1 MKLNARHLIL
11 DLLLASDHHQVSV
24 REAITACGIF
34 AISENSVRV
43 ALVRLS
49 SDGLVQAAGRG
60 HYRLGPQALDLAGDV
75 ATWRSAEQRLSPWH
89 GDWITVFTAN
99 LGRTNRTALKRR
111 ERALNLLGFRELEQG
126 LHVRPNNLA
135 DGPQGVLQRLR
146 KLGLE
151 TEARLCLSQHWSD
164 EPTLKTLWD
173 TERLNANYRHWR
185 QTLESWTTRAHEL
198 DAESAARESFLLGG
212 QAIRHVVFDPLLP
225 DSFIDSQA
233 RLEFVAS
240 VRKFDKVGHHIW
252 QTLYATALR

>member
-49 SDGLVQAAGRG
+49 ADGLVQAAGRG

-75 ATWRSAEQRLSPWH
+75 ATWRSAEQRLRPWH
-89 GDWITVFTAN
+89 GDWMTVFTAN

-111 ERALNLLGFRELEQG
+111 ERALTMLGFRELEQG
-126 LHVRPNNLA
+126 LHVRPNNLES
-135 DGPQGVLQRLR
+135 GPEAVLKRLHT
-146 KLGLE
+146 LGLE
-151 TEARLCLSQHWSD
+151 PEARFCLSQQWSD
-164 EPTLKTLWD
+164 EAALTSLWD
-173 TERLNANYRHWR
+173 TTRLNADYRYW
-185 QTLESWTTRAHEL
+185 QQSLETWMQNAQEL
-198 DAESAARESFLLGG
+198 DAETAARESFLLGG

-233 RLEFVAS
+233 RLAFVAS
-240 VRKFDKVGHHIW
+240 VRRFDKVGHQIW
-252 QTLYATALR
+252 QTLYASIR

>member
-49 SDGLVQAAGRG
+49 ADGLVQAAGRG

-75 ATWRSAEQRLSPWH
+75 ATWRSAEQRLRPWH
-89 GDWITVFTAN
+89 GDWMTVFTAN

-111 ERALNLLGFRELEQG
+111 ERALTMLGFRELEQG
-126 LHVRPNNLA
+126 LHVRPNNLESNPEA
-135 DGPQGVLQRLR
+135 VLKRLHT
-146 KLGLE
+146 LGLE
-151 TEARLCLSQHWSD
+151 PEARFCLSQQWS
-164 EPTLKTLWD
+164 EEAVLTSLWD
-173 TERLNANYRHWR
+173 TTRLNADYRYW
-185 QTLESWTTRAHEL
+185 QQSLETWMQNAQEL
-198 DAESAARESFLLGG
+198 DAETAARESFLLGG

-233 RLEFVAS
+233 RLAFVAS
-240 VRKFDKVGHHIW
+240 VRRFDKVGHQIW
-252 QTLYATALR
+252 QTLYASIR

>member
-11 DLLLASDHHQVSV
+11 DLLLASDYHQVSV

-49 SDGLVQAAGRG
+49 ADGLVQAAGRG

-75 ATWRSAEQRLSPWH
+75 ATWRSAEQRLRPWH
-89 GDWITVFTAN
+89 GDWMTVFTAN

-111 ERALNLLGFRELEQG
+111 ERALTMLGFRELEQG
-126 LHVRPNNLA
+126 LHVRPNNLESNPEA
-135 DGPQGVLQRLR
+135 VLKRLHT
-146 KLGLE
+146 LGLE
-151 TEARLCLSQHWSD
+151 PEARFCLSQQWSD
-164 EPTLKTLWD
+164 EAALTSLWD
-173 TERLNANYRHWR
+173 TTRLNADYRYW
-185 QTLESWTTRAHEL
+185 QQSLETWMQNAQEL
-198 DAESAARESFLLGG
+198 DAETAARESFLLGG

-233 RLEFVAS
+233 RLAFVAS
-240 VRKFDKVGHHIW
+240 VRRFDKVGHQIW
-252 QTLYATALR
+252 QTLYASIR

>member
-49 SDGLVQAAGRG
+49 ADGLVQAAGRG

-75 ATWRSAEQRLSPWH
+75 ATWRSAEQRLRPWH
-89 GDWITVFTAN
+89 GDWMTVFTAN

-111 ERALNLLGFRELEQG
+111 ERALTMLGFRELEQG
-126 LHVRPNNLA
+126 LHVRPNNLESNPEA
-135 DGPQGVLQRLR
+135 VLKRLHT
-146 KLGLE
+146 LGLE
-151 TEARLCLSQHWSD
+151 PEARFCLSQQWSD
-164 EPTLKTLWD
+164 EAALTSLWD
-173 TERLNANYRHWR
+173 TTRLNADYRYW
-185 QTLESWTTRAHEL
+185 QQSLETWMQNAQEL
-198 DAESAARESFLLGG
+198 DAETAARESFLLGG

-233 RLEFVAS
+233 RLAFVAS
-240 VRKFDKVGHHIW
+240 VRRFDKVGHQIW
-252 QTLYATALR
+252 QTLYASIR

>member
-49 SDGLVQAAGRG
+49 ADGLVQAAGRG

-75 ATWRSAEQRLSPWH
+75 ATWRSAEQRLRPWH
-89 GDWITVFTAN
+89 GDWMTVFTAN

-111 ERALNLLGFRELEQG
+111 ERALTMLGFRELEQG
-126 LHVRPNNLA
+126 LHVRPNNLESNPEA
-135 DGPQGVLQRLR
+135 VLKRLHT
-146 KLGLE
+146 LGLE
-151 TEARLCLSQHWSD
+151 PEARLCLSQQWSD
-164 EPTLKTLWD
+164 EAALTSLWD
-173 TERLNANYRHWR
+173 TTRLNADYRYW
-185 QTLESWTTRAHEL
+185 QQSLETWMQNAQEL
-198 DAESAARESFLLGG
+198 DAETAARESFLLGG

-233 RLEFVAS
+233 RLAFVAS
-240 VRKFDKVGHHIW
+240 VRRFDKVGHQIW
-252 QTLYATALR
+252 QTLYASIR

>member
-1 MKLNARHLIL
+1 MKINARHLIL
-11 DLLLASDHHQVSV
+11 DLLLASDQHQVSV

-49 SDGLVQAAGRG
+49 ADGLVQAAGRG
-60 HYRLGPQALDLAGDV
+60 HYRLGPQAMDLAGDV
-75 ATWRSAEQRLSPWH
+75 ATWRSAEQRLSTWH

-111 ERALNLLGFRELEQG
+111 ERALNMLGFRELEQG
-126 LHVRPNNLA
+126 LHIRPNNLA
-135 DGPQGVLQRLR
+135 NGPEGALIRLR

-151 TEARLCLSQHWSD
+151 PEARLCLSQSWSD
-164 EPTLKTLWD
+164 EKTLKTLWD
-173 TERLNANYRHWR
+173 SEHLNANYRHWQ
-185 QTLESWTTRAHEL
+185 QTLEAWIGQATEL
-198 DAESAARESFLLGG
+198 DAEAAARESFLLGG

-233 RLEFVAS
+233 RLAFVAS
-240 VRKFDKVGHHIW
+240 VRKFDKVGHQIW

>member
-49 SDGLVQAAGRG
+49 ADGLVQAAGRG

-75 ATWRSAEQRLSPWH
+75 ATWRSAEQRLRPWH
-89 GDWITVFTAN
+89 GDWMTVFTAN

-111 ERALNLLGFRELEQG
+111 ERALTMLGFRELEQG
-126 LHVRPNNLA
+126 LHVRPNNLESNPEA
-135 DGPQGVLQRLR
+135 VLKRLHT
-146 KLGLE
+146 LGLE
-151 TEARLCLSQHWSD
+151 PEARLCLSQQWSD
-164 EPTLKTLWD
+164 EAALTSLWD
-173 TERLNANYRHWR
+173 TTRLNADYRYW
-185 QTLESWTTRAHEL
+185 QQSLETWMQNAQEL
-198 DAESAARESFLLGG
+198 DAETAARESFLLGG

-225 DSFIDSQA
+225 DSFIDIQA
-233 RLEFVAS
+233 RLAFVAS
-240 VRKFDKVGHHIW
+240 VRRFDKVGHQIW
-252 QTLYATALR
+252 QTLYASIR

>member
-49 SDGLVQAAGRG
+49 ADGLVQAAGRG

-75 ATWRSAEQRLSPWH
+75 ATWRSAEQRLRPWH
-89 GDWITVFTAN
+89 GDWMTVFTAN

-111 ERALNLLGFRELEQG
+111 ERALTMLGFRELEQG
-126 LHVRPNNLA
+126 LHVRPNNLES
-135 DGPQGVLQRLR
+135 GPEAVLKRLHT
-146 KLGLE
+146 LGLE
-151 TEARLCLSQHWSD
+151 PEARLCLSQQWSD
-164 EPTLKTLWD
+164 EAALTSLWD
-173 TERLNANYRHWR
+173 TTRLNADYRYW
-185 QTLESWTTRAHEL
+185 QQSLETWMQHAQEL
-198 DAESAARESFLLGG
+198 DAETAARESFLLGG

-233 RLEFVAS
+233 RLAFVAS
-240 VRKFDKVGHHIW
+240 VRTFDKVGHQIW
-252 QTLYATALR
+252 QTLYASIR

>member
-49 SDGLVQAAGRG
+49 ADGLVQAAGRG

-75 ATWRSAEQRLSPWH
+75 ATWRSAEQRLRPWH
-89 GDWITVFTAN
+89 GDWMTVFTAN

-111 ERALNLLGFRELEQG
+111 ERALTMLGFRELEQG
-126 LHVRPNNLA
+126 LHVRPNNLES
-135 DGPQGVLQRLR
+135 GPEAVLKRLHT
-146 KLGLE
+146 LGLE
-151 TEARLCLSQHWSD
+151 PEARLCLSQQWSD
-164 EPTLKTLWD
+164 EAALTSLWD
-173 TERLNANYRHWR
+173 TARLNADYRYW
-185 QTLESWTTRAHEL
+185 QQSLETWMQHAQEL
-198 DAESAARESFLLGG
+198 DAETAARESFLLGG

-233 RLEFVAS
+233 RLAFVAS
-240 VRKFDKVGHHIW
+240 VRRFDKVGHQIW
-252 QTLYATALR
+252 QTLYASIR

>member
-49 SDGLVQAAGRG
+49 ADGLVQAAGRG

-75 ATWRSAEQRLSPWH
+75 ATWRSAEQRLRPWH

-111 ERALNLLGFRELEQG
+111 ERALSLLGFRELEQG
-126 LHVRPNNLA
+126 LHVRPNNLES
-135 DGPQGVLQRLR
+135 GPEVVLTRLH

-151 TEARLCLSQHWSD
+151 PEAHLCLSQHWSN
-164 EPTLKTLWD
+164 ETVLKNLWD
-173 TERLNANYRHWR
+173 TVRLNANYSHW
-185 QTLESWTTRAHEL
+185 QQSLESWMQQAHEL
-198 DAESAARESFLLGG
+198 DADTAARESFLLGG

-225 DSFIDSQA
+225 DCFIDSQA
-233 RLEFVAS
+233 RLAFVAS
-240 VRKFDKVGHHIW
+240 VRKFDKVGHQIW
-252 QTLYATALR
+252 QTLYASIR

>member
-11 DLLLASDHHQVSV
+11 DLLLASDRHQVSV

-49 SDGLVQAAGRG
+49 ADGLVQAAGRG

-75 ATWRSAEQRLSPWH
+75 ATWRSAEQRLRPWH
-89 GDWITVFTAN
+89 GDWMTVFTAN

-111 ERALNLLGFRELEQG
+111 ERALSLLGFRELEQG
-126 LHVRPNNLA
+126 LHVRPNNLES
-135 DGPQGVLQRLR
+135 GPEAVLKRLH

-151 TEARLCLSQHWSD
+151 PEARLCLSQQWND
-164 EPTLKTLWD
+164 EAALKSLWD
-173 TERLNANYRHWR
+173 TTRLNADYRYW
-185 QTLESWTTRAHEL
+185 QQSLETWMQSAQEL
-198 DAESAARESFLLGG
+198 DAETAARESFLLGG

-233 RLEFVAS
+233 RLAFVAS
-240 VRKFDKVGHHIW
+240 VRRFDRVGHQIW
-252 QTLYATALR
+252 QTLYASIR

>member
-49 SDGLVQAAGRG
+49 ADGLVQAAGRG

-75 ATWRSAEQRLSPWH
+75 ATWRSAEQRLRPWH
-89 GDWITVFTAN
+89 GDWMTVFTAN
-99 LGRTNRTALKRR
+99 LGRTNRTALKHR
-111 ERALNLLGFRELEQG
+111 ERALNMLGFRELEQG
-126 LHVRPNNLA
+126 LHVRPNNLES
-135 DGPQGVLQRLR
+135 GPEAVLKRLHT
-146 KLGLE
+146 LGLE
-151 TEARLCLSQHWSD
+151 PEARLCLSQQWSD
-164 EPTLKTLWD
+164 EAALTSLWD
-173 TERLNANYRHWR
+173 TTRLNADYRYW
-185 QTLESWTTRAHEL
+185 QQSLETWMQNAQEL
-198 DAESAARESFLLGG
+198 DAETAARESFLLGG

-233 RLEFVAS
+233 RLAFVAS
-240 VRKFDKVGHHIW
+240 VRRFDKVGHQIW
-252 QTLYATALR
+252 QTLYASIR

>member
-49 SDGLVQAAGRG
+49 ADGLVQAAGRG

-75 ATWRSAEQRLSPWH
+75 ATWRSAEQRLRPWH
-89 GDWITVFTAN
+89 GDWMTVFTAN

-111 ERALNLLGFRELEQG
+111 ERALTMLGFRELEQG
-126 LHVRPNNLA
+126 LHVRPNNLES
-135 DGPQGVLQRLR
+135 GPEAVLKRLHT
-146 KLGLE
+146 LGLE
-151 TEARLCLSQHWSD
+151 PEARLCLSQQWSD
-164 EPTLKTLWD
+164 EAALTSLWD
-173 TERLNANYRHWR
+173 TTRLNADYRYW
-185 QTLESWTTRAHEL
+185 QQSLETWMQNAQEL
-198 DAESAARESFLLGG
+198 DAETAARESFLLGG

-233 RLEFVAS
+233 RLAFVAS
-240 VRKFDKVGHHIW
+240 VRRFDKVGHQIW
-252 QTLYATALR
+252 QTLYASIR